1 MTLLSNLLEFVSPI
15 IGLLLIIQIN
25 RTSQRKQTALFLSCF
40 IVIVCFYSISKALQ
54 LEWFGLTF
62 LGQLSILNKSSYLLL
77 GPFYWLFVYT
87 LCQNK
92 VASAKHVVHLIPFLL
107 IFLFAE
113 QIGLQSDNSQSKAV
127 ISRFSIFPLM
137 VLGHF
142 LLYLLPCL
150 WLSIAYYHKNKDT
163 ENEKPRSKWKNKK
176 QELLLLSTPSALS
189 VIMLLSIFSTSMLW
203 IVQDW
208 PHSAN
213 LTILTSLPIL
223 AVMLALLILFY
234 NLADREPEDSS
245 NKDSFVEYK
254 CFEINSYKNKQLESE
269 LEQQRVPVKDSSEQ
283 DKKEKALKQDKQL
296 NLDAPLIN
304 KITKNKFHLKAELS
318 LESLAKEMKLTRH
331 QLSSQ
336 LNNQCNGNFYQVINL
351 LRVMHAIS
359 LFEQP
364 QNSQL
369 QIIQIAYQSGFNS
382 KTTFNNAFKRI
393 IGQTPRDYRKSL
405 SQETK

>member
-1 MTLLSNLLEFVSPI
+1 MLSNLLDIVSPI
-15 IGLLLIIQIN
+15 IGLLLIIEIN
-25 RTSQRKQTALFLSCF
+25 RICERKQTVLFLSCF

-54 LEWFGLTF
+54 LEWLGQTF
-62 LGQLSILNKSSYLLL
+62 LGQLSLLNKSSYLLL

-92 VASAKHVVHLIPFLL
+92 VASAKHVVHLIPFIL

-113 QIGLQSDNSQSKAV
+113 QIGLQSGNSQSKAV

-150 WLSIAYYHKNKDT
+150 WLSIAYYHKKKYSD
-163 ENEKPRSKWKNKK
+163 NETPRSKWKNKK

-189 VIMLLSIFSTSMLW
+189 LTMLLSIFSTSMLW
-203 IVQDW
+203 IVQGW

-223 AVMLALLILFY
+223 TVMLALLVLFY
-234 NLADREPEDSS
+234 NLTNRELEDRS
-245 NKDSFVEYK
+245 NKGSCVEYE
-254 CFEINSYKNKQLESE
+254 CFENNSYENKHLESE
-269 LEQQRVPVKDSSEQ
+269 LEQKKLHDKDSPEQ
-283 DKKEKALKQDKQL
+283 NKKETVLKQEKQL

-331 QLSSQ
+331 QLSNQ

-351 LRVMHAIS
+351 LRVMHAVS

-364 QNSQL
+364 QNNQL
-369 QIIQIAYQSGFNS
+369 QIIQIAYLSGFNS

-405 SQETK
+405 SHETK